1 MAKARGR
8 TTALS
13 EPQRRRGCRRE
24 AGLRLAPP
32 PGDHVAALLGC
43 TRAGQGSLTGKDYIY
58 RSFMANGNRA
68 DTTMTPAKTCT
79 KQTGWPPLPM
89 TAKRIIA
96 AKILPA
102 WTRRFGSIALLDFI
116 PRIRVVI
123 RSKDLHVLCYSRAF
137 RVSSVSSRVKGPG
150 CDRSRSR
157 ETKETRRLALAAVAT
172 TRSSLTAS
180 V

>member
-1 MAKARGR
+1 MAKAGAAKQRSVNPNGGAGAGARRAARMYARRPRG
-8 TTALS
+8 
-13 EPQRRRGCRRE
+13 
-24 AGLRLAPP
+24 
-32 PGDHVAALLGC
+32 
-43 TRAGQGSLTGKDYIY
+43 LTGKDYIY

-68 DTTMTPAKTCT
+68 DTTMTPAKTFT

-89 TAKRIIA
+89 TAKRTIA

-157 ETKETRRLALAAVAT
+157 EKKETRRLALAAVAT

>member
-1 MAKARGR
+1 MSPDR
-8 TTALS
+8 TDYSADHGTN
-13 EPQRRRGCRRE
+13 R
-24 AGLRLAPP
+24 
-32 PGDHVAALLGC
+32 PGDHKASPNTLH
-43 TRAGQGSLTGKDYIY
+43 Q
-58 RSFMANGNRA
+58 RSFMTNGNRA
-68 DTTMTPAKTCT
+68 DATMTPAKTCT

-89 TAKRIIA
+89 TAKRTIA

-123 RSKDLHVLCYSRAF
+123 RSKDLHVFCYSRAF

-157 ETKETRRLALAAVAT
+157 ATKETRRLALAAVAT
-172 TRSSLTAS
+172 TCSSLTAS

>member
-1 MAKARGR
+1 VSPDR
-8 TTALS
+8 TDYSADHGTN
-13 EPQRRRGCRRE
+13 R
-24 AGLRLAPP
+24 
-32 PGDHVAALLGC
+32 PGDHKASPNTLHL
-43 TRAGQGSLTGKDYIY
+43 TIFHDERQQGGRDH
-58 RSFMANGNRA
+58 
-68 DTTMTPAKTCT
+68 DPAKTCT

-89 TAKRIIA
+89 TAKRTIA

-102 WTRRFGSIALLDFI
+102 WTRRFGSIALLDII

-150 CDRSRSR
+150 CNRSRSR
-157 ETKETRRLALAAVAT
+157 ATKETRRLALAVVAT
-172 TRSSLTAS
+172 TCSSLTAS